1 MPRTL
6 CAIIYYVFR
15 GENMKVESV
24 TDFSPTGPVLY
35 EEGIDPERLTFS
47 KRLFTLF
54 PVVIFVVVFIF
65 TLGDFGGALLAG
77 VVSALPSIIGL
88 TVNLSE
94 AKKFYFR
101 IRSDGVEF
109 GSPERNAFIPY
120 SEIIWF
126 GETPKPFAKR
136 DEVGFAV
143 DNIDI
148 MSNGRV
154 VISPFSKT
162 WTLAY
167 KSKNEISGLII
178 YPTESF
184 SSQLKIAIE
193 NCSDAGIKS

>member
-1 MPRTL
+1 
-6 CAIIYYVFR
+6 
-15 GENMKVESV
+15 MKVELV

-35 EEGIDPERLTFS
+35 EEGLDPE
-47 KRLFTLF
+47 RLFTLF
-54 PVVIFVVVFIF
+54 PVIIFVVVFIF
-65 TLGDFGGALLAG
+65 TLGDFGGTLLAG

-94 AKKFYFR
+94 VKKFYFR

-109 GSPERNAFIPY
+109 GSPGRNAFIPY

-126 GETPKPFAKR
+126 GETPKPFTKR

-154 VISPFSKT
+154 VISPFSKK

-167 KSKNEISGLII
+167 KSKNEISGRII

-193 NCSDAGIKS
+193 NCSDAGIES